1 MLGEFDD
8 LGGGVLREE
17 LILPDAI
24 GNVNQTVCATNKEI
38 VVNSVIPHLCVSSS
52 ILLAHNEDNQRRPSV
67 KRVHA
72 FSFARVGVVILPVE
86 SRFLILLITKG
97 ELSHLLHHIPYEI
110 LAKRGIHTHA
120 PFRGRTLLSIL
131 LVERAQHQVVD
142 IDPHV
147 ASPVILV
154 HSEELVVLC
163 QGAQSVLAPQ
173 LHNKKQAQHTPGQD
187 PR

>member
-1 MLGEFDD
+1 M
-8 LGGGVLREE
+8 
-17 LILPDAI
+17 
-24 GNVNQTVCATNKEI
+24 
-38 VVNSVIPHLCVSSS
+38 
-52 ILLAHNEDNQRRPSV
+52 
-67 KRVHA
+67 HA

-142 IDPHV
+142 INPHV

-173 LHNKKQAQHTPGQD
+173 LHNEKQAKHTPD
-187 PR
+187 